1 MTDALATRHPEA
13 SRRVS
18 APIDGDA
25 SAALSMTVQD
35 ASAVLSMTVR
45 DASATPHQ
53 STRRSGVPIY
63 QSPIPSASK
72 TGWVH
77 GLLVVLLCAIAAAPL
92 LKPGY
97 FWGAHDAR
105 HDVYFI
111 FEYLRGLQGG
121 DWLARWSPDFSWGYG
136 YPFFLIYGP
145 FTSFIGAVL
154 VGFLGFGYTQAVE
167 WLFAAAI
174 IASGLAMYG
183 YVRSWLGRNAA
194 LVAAVAYVF
203 LPYRLVEVYVR
214 ASLAEYV
221 ALMWLPLIL
230 WSTRAAFQSTRP
242 IYQST
247 KHRSPFLPLIA
258 TALAYA
264 GLMITSNLVAL
275 IFTPLLALYCL
286 LLLLN
291 RIDEEQPLRR
301 LSRESFFPLVA
312 NALRISA
319 APALGLLL
327 GLLLSAFFWIPAL
340 SEGGLVNQEQ
350 WYGGYYDPE
359 LHFVYPHQLLEPGW
373 GFGISQPGPDD
384 VQQGA
389 LSFQLG
395 AAPLALAIL
404 ALAGLR
410 ALPAGRRRELL
421 LLLGWLLLAIFLM
434 LPISIWAWRHV
445 GFVSFAQFPW
455 RWLMIAALPLAAL
468 AGSVALLGGR
478 LSRTIDPD
486 ERLGP
491 IARGLRQPDSPA
503 NNALN
508 LSTLLLA
515 LLLILG
521 SYPYLRAETIDPTV
535 QQGPVSPAALMRF
548 QQSSNEMTGAP
559 RWVDLSQRPMWSD
572 MAELYVQADAPPLSP
587 DAGKAEI
594 DAAIA
599 RQLAAVTSKVD
610 YRLMPQNETLAVWS
624 QELGAAH
631 ERLWVHAGAPGQKI
645 VFNIAWFP
653 GWRAYLLDGETGPI
667 VGELPLERED
677 GPLAR
682 IVVPVPEGEY
692 TILLRF
698 EDTPVRTVGKAVT
711 AVGLVGLLFVAVL
724 AVMFWRWQR
733 QARNPISPK
742 KSDF

>member
-1 MTDALATRHPEA
+1 MTEHTR
-13 SRRVS
+13 
-18 APIDGDA
+18 DG
-25 SAALSMTVQD
+25 
-35 ASAVLSMTVR
+35 
-45 DASATPHQ
+45 
-53 STRRSGVPIY
+53 
-63 QSPIPSASK
+63 
-72 TGWVH
+72 VH
-77 GLLVVLLCAIAAAPL
+77 VLLVILLCAIAAAPL
-92 LKPGY
+92 LEPGY

-111 FEYLRGLQGG
+111 FQYLRGIEGG
-121 DWLARWSPDFSWGYG
+121 DWLARWSPEFSWGYG

-145 FTSFIGAVL
+145 LTSFLGALL
-154 VGFLGFGYTQAVE
+154 VGFLGFGYTEAVE
-167 WLFAAAI
+167 VLFAAAI

-230 WSTRAAFQSTRP
+230 WSVRSAFQSTRP
-242 IYQST
+242 VNNSQFPI
-247 KHRSPFLPLIA
+247 HHSPILPLVA
-258 TALAYA
+258 TALSYA

-286 LLLLN
+286 VLLLN

-301 LSRESFFPLVA
+301 LSKESFFPLVA
-312 NALRISA
+312 NLIRVSA
-319 APALGLLL
+319 APVLGLLL

-340 SEGGLVNQEQ
+340 SEGGLVNQDQ
-350 WYGGYYDPE
+350 WYGGYYNPE

-395 AAPLALAIL
+395 AVPLVLAVLALV
-404 ALAGLR
+404 GLR
-410 ALPAGRRRELL
+410 AVPVGRRRELWL
-421 LLLGWLLLAIFLM
+421 LLFWLALAIFLM
-434 LPISIWAWRHV
+434 LPISTWAWRTI

-455 RWLMIAALPLAAL
+455 RWLMIAALPLAVL
-468 AGSVALLGGR
+468 AGSAALLGGR
-478 LSRTIDPD
+478 LSRTIYP
-486 ERLGP
+486 ERHLN
-491 IARGLRQPDSPA
+491 ARAGLLTEPADGLRHPLSPA
-503 NNALN
+503 NNVLN
-508 LSTLLLA
+508 LSTVLLA
-515 LLLILG
+515 LLVILG
-521 SYPYLRAETIDPTV
+521 SYPYLRAETILPTPE
-535 QQGPVSPAALMRF
+535 QGPVSPAALMRF
-548 QQSSNEMTGAP
+548 QRSSDEMTGAP
-559 RWVDLSQRPMWSD
+559 QWVDLSQRPMWSD
-572 MAELYVQADAPPLSP
+572 MAELYVRADDPPLRP
-587 DAGKAEI
+587 DATKAEI

-599 RQLAAVTSKVD
+599 RQIAAVSSKVD
-610 YRLMPQNETLAVWS
+610 YQLMPQNETLAVWS

-631 ERLWVHAGAPGQKI
+631 ERLWVHAGAPGQQV

-653 GWRAYLLDGETGPI
+653 GWRAYLLDGENGPI
-667 VGELPLERED
+667 AAELPLERED

-682 IVVPVPEGEY
+682 VVVPVPEGDNY
-692 TILLRF
+692 ILLRF

-711 AVGLVGLLFVAVL
+711 AVGLVGLLIVALL
-724 AVMFWRWQR
+724 AVVFWRWQV
-733 QARNPISPK
+733 QARNPISSE

>member
-1 MTDALATRHPEA
+1 MTNALDTGRLEA
-13 SRRVS
+13 RQEVS
-18 APIDGDA
+18 AATERDA
-25 SAALSMTVQD
+25 SAALSMTGAKD
-35 ASAVLSMTVR
+35 ASAALSMTER
-45 DASATPHQ
+45 
-53 STRRSGVPIY
+53 G
-63 QSPIPSASK
+63 

-77 GLLVVLLCAIAAAPL
+77 GLLVVLLCALAAAPL

-111 FEYLRGLQGG
+111 FEYLRGIQGG

-145 FTSFIGAVL
+145 FTSFLGALL

-167 WLFAAAI
+167 VLFAAAI
-174 IASGLAMYG
+174 VASGLAMYG
-183 YVRSWLGRNAA
+183 YVRSWLGRNAG

-203 LPYRLVEVYVR
+203 LPYRLVEIYVR

-230 WSTRAAFQSTRP
+230 WSVRAAFQATRP
-242 IYQST
+242 IHNT
-247 KHRSPFLPLIA
+247 PFTVHRSPILPLLA
-258 TALAYA
+258 AALAYG

-319 APALGLLL
+319 APLLGLLL
-327 GLLLSAFFWIPAL
+327 GLLLSAFFWMPAL
-340 SEGGLVNQEQ
+340 SEGALVNQDQ

-395 AAPLALAIL
+395 VAPLVLAALALLGL
-404 ALAGLR
+404 A
-410 ALPAGRRRELL
+410 ALPAGRRRELI
-421 LLLGWLLLAIFLM
+421 LLLGWLALAIFLM
-434 LPISIWAWRHV
+434 LPISAWAWRHV

-468 AGSVALLGGR
+468 AGSAALLGGP
-478 LSRTIDPD
+478 LSRTIYPPAA
-486 ERLGP
+486 LGP
-491 IARGLRQPDSPA
+491 PDRGLRQPEAPA
-503 NNALN
+503 NQGLN

-521 SYPYLRAETIDPTV
+521 SYPYLRAETIEPTA
-535 QQGPVSPAALMRF
+535 QQGPVSFAALMRF

-559 RWVDLSQRPMWSD
+559 RWVDLSQRPLWSD
-572 MAELYVQADAPPLSP
+572 MAELYVQADDPPLRA
-587 DAGKAEI
+587 DASKAEI
-594 DAAIA
+594 AAAIA
-599 RQLAAVTSKVD
+599 GQAAAVTSKVD
-610 YRLMPQNETLAVWS
+610 YNLMPQNETLAVWS

-631 ERLWVHAGAPGQKI
+631 ERLWVHVGAPDQKI

-653 GWRAYLLDGETGPI
+653 GWRAYLLGGETGPI
-667 VGELPLERED
+667 VAELPLERED

-682 IVVPVPEGEY
+682 IVVPVSEGEY

-698 EDTPVRTVGKAVT
+698 EDTPVRTAGKAVSAAGLLALLGLLV
-711 AVGLVGLLFVAVL
+711 AVGWVK
-724 AVMFWRWQR
+724 
-733 QARNPISPK
+733 RNA
-742 KSDF
+742 

>member
-1 MTDALATRHPEA
+1 MTQGN
-13 SRRVS
+13 
-18 APIDGDA
+18 GDA
-25 SAALSMTVQD
+25 SAPSVSMTGDGVGAD
-35 ASAVLSMTVR
+35 
-45 DASATPHQ
+45 HQ
-53 STRRSGVPIY
+53 STNLPIY
-63 QSPIPSASK
+63 QSSPSSASSP
-72 TGWVH
+72 GWIHV
-77 GLLVVLLCAIAAAPL
+77 LLVVLLCAIAAGPL
-92 LKPGY
+92 LRPGY

-111 FEYLRGLQGG
+111 FQYLRGIEGG
-121 DWLARWSPDFSWGYG
+121 DWLARWSPEFSWGYG

-145 FTSFIGAVL
+145 FTSFLGAIL
-154 VGFLGFGYTQAVE
+154 VGFLGVGYTQAVE
-167 WLFAAAI
+167 ILFGAAI
-174 IASGLAMYG
+174 VVSGLAMYC
-183 YVRSWLGRNAA
+183 YVRSWLGRNAG
-194 LVAAVAYVF
+194 LVAAVVYVF

-230 WSTRAAFQSTRP
+230 WSVRAAFQATRP

-247 KHRSPFLPLIA
+247 NHHSPFLPLIA
-258 TALAYA
+258 TALTYA

-286 LLLLN
+286 VLLLN
-291 RIDEEQPLRR
+291 RINEEQPLRG
-301 LSRESFFPLVA
+301 LSKESFFPLAA
-312 NALRISA
+312 NAIRVA
-319 APALGLLL
+319 FAPATGLVL
-327 GLLLSAFFWIPAL
+327 GLLLSAFFWMPAL
-340 SEGGLVNQEQ
+340 TEGGLVNQDQ

-395 AAPLALAIL
+395 AVPLTLAVLALV
-404 ALAGLR
+404 GLR
-410 ALPAGRRRELL
+410 AIPAGRRRELW

-434 LPISIWAWRHV
+434 LPVSTWAWRNV

-455 RWLMIAALPLAAL
+455 RWLMIAALPLAVL
-468 AGSVALLGGR
+468 AGSAALLGGR
-478 LSRTIDPD
+478 LSRAIYPEEQYNARASLCAATEP
-486 ERLGP
+486 
-491 IARGLRQPDSPA
+491 ARGLRHPRSPA

-508 LSTLLLA
+508 LSTVLLA
-515 LLLILG
+515 LLVILG
-521 SYPYLRAETIDPTV
+521 SYPYLRAETIDPTP

-548 QQSSNEMTGAP
+548 QQSSDEMTGAP
-559 RWVDLSQRPMWSD
+559 MWVDLSQRPMWSD
-572 MAELYVQADAPPLSP
+572 MAELYVQADDPPLRP
-587 DAGKAEI
+587 DASKAEI

-631 ERLWVHAGAPGQKI
+631 ERLWVHAGAPGQEI

-653 GWRAYLLDGETGPI
+653 GWRAYLLGGETGPI
-667 VGELPLERED
+667 VAELPLKRED

-682 IVVPVPEGEY
+682 VVVPVTEGENY
-692 TILLRF
+692 ILLRF
-698 EDTPVRTVGKAVT
+698 EDTPVRTLGKAVT
-711 AVGLVGLLFVAVL
+711 AVGLLLLL
-724 AVMFWRWQR
+724 AVAAAGLALWRWQR
-733 QARNPISPK
+733 SDRSPTSPK
-742 KSDF
+742 KLDF

>member
-1 MTDALATRHPEA
+1 MTQDKR
-13 SRRVS
+13 
-18 APIDGDA
+18 DA
-25 SAALSMTVQD
+25 SPSLSMT
-35 ASAVLSMTVR
+35 
-45 DASATPHQ
+45 PH
-53 STRRSGVPIY
+53 TKDRGHV
-63 QSPIPSASK
+63 
-72 TGWVH
+72 
-77 GLLVVLLCAIAAAPL
+77 LLVILLCAIAAAPL

-111 FEYLRGLQGG
+111 FQYLRGMEGG

-145 FTSFIGAVL
+145 FTSFLGAML
-154 VGFLGFGYTQAVE
+154 VGFLGFGYTEAVE
-167 WLFAAAI
+167 ILFGAAI
-174 IASGLAMYG
+174 VVSGLAMYG
-183 YVRSWLGRNAA
+183 YVRSWLGRNAG

-203 LPYRLVEVYVR
+203 LPYRLVGIYVR

-230 WSTRAAFQSTRP
+230 WSVRAAFQSTRSADRSP
-242 IYQST
+242 IT
-247 KHRSPFLPLIA
+247 DHRSPLLPLLA

-286 LLLLN
+286 VLLLN

-301 LSRESFFPLVA
+301 LSKESFFPFLA
-312 NALRISA
+312 NVIRVVF

-340 SEGGLVNQEQ
+340 SEGGLVNQDQ
-350 WYGGYYDPE
+350 WYGGYYNPE

-395 AAPLALAIL
+395 AAPLALAVL
-404 ALAGLR
+404 ALVGLR
-410 ALPAGRRRELL
+410 AIPAGRRRELW

-434 LPISIWAWRHV
+434 LPIATWAWRTI

-455 RWLMIAALPLAAL
+455 RWLMIAALPLATL
-468 AGSVALLGGR
+468 AGSAALLGGR
-478 LSRTIDPD
+478 LSRTVYPAEQLDSPA
-486 ERLGP
+486 P
-491 IARGLRQPDSPA
+491 ARGLRHPHSPA
-503 NNALN
+503 NNTLN

-521 SYPYLRAETIDPTV
+521 SYPYLRAETIDPTP
-535 QQGPVSPAALMRF
+535 QQGPVSLAALMRF
-548 QQSSNEMTGAP
+548 QQSSDEMTGAP
-559 RWVDLSQRPMWSD
+559 KWVDLSQRPMWSD
-572 MAELYVQADAPPLSP
+572 MAELYVQADDPPLRP
-587 DAGKAEI
+587 DATKAEV

-631 ERLWVHAGAPGQKI
+631 ERLWVHAGAPGQQI

-653 GWRAYLLDGETGPI
+653 GWRAYLLGGETGPI
-667 VGELPLERED
+667 VAELPLERED

-682 IVVPVPEGEY
+682 VVVPVPEGENY
-692 TILLRF
+692 ILLRF
-698 EDTPVRTVGKAVT
+698 QDTPARTVGKAVT
-711 AVGLVGLLFVAVL
+711 AVGLLGLLMVAVL
-724 AVMFWRWQR
+724 AVVFWRWSR
-733 QARNPISPK
+733 RK
-742 KSDF
+742 R

>member
-1 MTDALATRHPEA
+1 MTSALDTRHPEA
-13 SRRVS
+13 RRRVS
-18 APIDGDA
+18 AEAGGDA
-25 SAALSMTVQD
+25 SAPSVSMTGDEAGD
-35 ASAVLSMTVR
+35 ASAPSVSMTGR
-45 DASATPHQ
+45 G
-53 STRRSGVPIY
+53 R
-63 QSPIPSASK
+63 
-72 TGWVH
+72 GWMHV
-77 GLLVVLLCAIAAAPL
+77 LLVILLCALAAAPL

-111 FEYLRGLQGG
+111 FQYLRGIEGG

-145 FTSFIGAVL
+145 FTSFLGALL

-167 WLFAAAI
+167 VLFAAAI

-183 YVRSWLGRNAA
+183 YVRSWLGRNAG

-230 WSTRAAFQSTRP
+230 WSVRAAFQSTRP
-242 IYQST
+242 ASNFQLT
-247 KHRSPFLPLIA
+247 VHRSPFTISGSPILPLLA
-258 TALAYA
+258 VALSYA

-275 IFTPLLALYCL
+275 IFTPLLALYCF

-301 LSRESFFPLVA
+301 LSRESFFPLIA
-312 NALRISA
+312 NLLRVSA
-319 APALGLLL
+319 APVAGLLL
-327 GLLLSAFFWIPAL
+327 GLLLSAFFWAPAL
-340 SEGGLVNQEQ
+340 SEGSLVNQDQ
-350 WYGGYYDPE
+350 WYGGYYNPE

-384 VQQGA
+384 VQEGA
-389 LSFQLG
+389 LSFQVG
-395 AAPLALAIL
+395 AAPLALAVIALLGL
-404 ALAGLR
+404 AAI
-410 ALPAGRRRELL
+410 PAGRRRELAL
-421 LLLGWLLLAIFLM
+421 LLAWLALAIFLM
-434 LPISIWAWRHV
+434 LPISAWAWRTI

-455 RWLMIAALPLAAL
+455 RWLMLAALPLAVL
-468 AGSVALLGGR
+468 AGSAALLGGR
-478 LSRTIDPD
+478 LSRALYP
-486 ERLGP
+486 EEQFR
-491 IARGLRQPDSPA
+491 ARAALRAATEPASGLRQPDSPA

-508 LSTLLLA
+508 LSTVLLA

-521 SYPYLRAETIDPTV
+521 SYPFLRAETIDPTP
-535 QQGPVSPAALMRF
+535 QQGPVSYAALMRF

-559 RWVDLSQRPMWSD
+559 RWVDLSQRPLWSD
-572 MAELYVQADAPPLSP
+572 MAQLYVQADDPPLRP
-587 DAGKAEI
+587 DASKAEI

-599 RQLAAVTSKVD
+599 RQAAAVTSKVD
-610 YRLMPQNETLAVWS
+610 YRQMPQNETLAVWS

-631 ERLWVHAGAPGQKI
+631 ERLWVHAGAPDQRI

-653 GWRAYLLDGETGPI
+653 GWRAYLLESENGPI
-667 VGELPLERED
+667 AAELPLERED

-682 IVVPVPEGEY
+682 VVVPVPEGENY
-692 TILLRF
+692 ILLRF
-698 EDTPVRTVGKAVT
+698 EDTPVRTAGKAIT
-711 AVGLVGLLFVAVL
+711 AVGLAGLLMVALL
-724 AVMFWRWQR
+724 AVVFWRWQR
-733 QARNPISPK
+733 QNRNPISSE

>member
-1 MTDALATRHPEA
+1 MTRGPK
-13 SRRVS
+13 
-18 APIDGDA
+18 DA
-25 SAALSMTVQD
+25 SPGLD
-35 ASAVLSMTVR
+35 R
-45 DASATPHQ
+45 
-53 STRRSGVPIY
+53 
-63 QSPIPSASK
+63 
-72 TGWVH
+72 TGWVY
-77 GLLVVLLCAIAAAPL
+77 GLLVVLLCALAAAPL

-111 FEYLRGLQGG
+111 FEYLRGIQGG

-145 FTSFIGAVL
+145 FTSFLGAVL

-167 WLFAAAI
+167 TLFAAAI
-174 IASGLAMYG
+174 VASGLAMYG
-183 YVRSWLGRNAA
+183 YVRSWLGRNAG

-203 LPYRLVEVYVR
+203 LPYRLVEITVR

-230 WSTRAAFQSTRP
+230 WSVRAAFQATRP
-242 IYQST
+242 T
-247 KHRSPFLPLIA
+247 PHSPFPIPHSPLPIPHSPLPIPHSQFSILPLIA
-258 TALAYA
+258 TALTYA

-301 LSRESFFPLVA
+301 LSRESFFPLIA
-312 NALRISA
+312 NVVRISA
-319 APALGLLL
+319 APLLGLLL

-340 SEGGLVNQEQ
+340 SEGALVNQDQ
-350 WYGGYYDPE
+350 WYGGYYNPE

-395 AAPLALAIL
+395 VVPLVLAALALL
-404 ALAGLR
+404 GLR
-410 ALPAGRRRELL
+410 ALPAGRRRELI
-421 LLLGWLLLAIFLM
+421 LLLGWLVLAIFLM
-434 LPISIWAWRHV
+434 LPISVWAWRHV

-455 RWLMIAALPLAAL
+455 RWLMIAALPLAVL
-468 AGSVALLGGR
+468 AGSAALLGGP
-478 LSRTIDPD
+478 LSRSLHPTAA
-486 ERLGP
+486 LGP
-491 IARGLRQPDSPA
+491 PGRGLRQPEAPA
-503 NNALN
+503 NNGLN

-521 SYPYLRAETIDPTV
+521 SYPYLRAEVIDPTA
-535 QQGPVSPAALMRF
+535 QQGPVSFAALMRF

-559 RWVDLSQRPMWSD
+559 QWVDLSQRPLWSD
-572 MAELYVQADAPPLSP
+572 MAELYVQADAPPLAP
-587 DAGKAEI
+587 DASKAEI

-599 RQLAAVTSKVD
+599 RQAAAVTSKVD

-631 ERLWVHAGAPGQKI
+631 ERLWVHAGAPGQEI

-667 VGELPLERED
+667 AAELPVEREE

-682 IVVPVPEGEY
+682 IVVPVPEGEH

-698 EDTPVRTVGKAVT
+698 EDTPVRTVGKAMS
-711 AVGLVGLLFVAVL
+711 AIGLLALLGLMLMVVW
-724 AVMFWRWQR
+724 VKR
-733 QARNPISPK
+733 K
-742 KSDF
+742 

>member
-230 WSTRAAFQSTRP
+230 WSVRAAFQSTRP
-242 IYQST
+242 IYQSAN
-247 KHRSPFLPLIA
+247 HRSPFLPLIA

-264 GLMITSNLVAL
+264 GLMVTSNLVAL

-286 LLLLN
+286 LSAA
-291 RIDEEQPLRR
+291 QPDRR
-301 LSRESFFPLVA
+301 GA
-312 NALRISA
+312 AA
-319 APALGLLL
+319 APAVPGNRSSRWSPTRCA
-327 GLLLSAFFWIPAL
+327 SAL
-340 SEGGLVNQEQ
+340 
-350 WYGGYYDPE
+350 
-359 LHFVYPHQLLEPGW
+359 
-373 GFGISQPGPDD
+373 
-384 VQQGA
+384 
-389 LSFQLG
+389 
-395 AAPLALAIL
+395 
-404 ALAGLR
+404 
-410 ALPAGRRRELL
+410 RRR
-421 LLLGWLLLAIFLM
+421 
-434 LPISIWAWRHV
+434 WACCWV
-445 GFVSFAQFPW
+445 CCSAPFS
-455 RWLMIAALPLAAL
+455 
-468 AGSVALLGGR
+468 GSR
-478 LSRTIDPD
+478 R
-486 ERLGP
+486 
-491 IARGLRQPDSPA
+491 
-503 NNALN
+503 
-508 LSTLLLA
+508 
-515 LLLILG
+515 
-521 SYPYLRAETIDPTV
+521 
-535 QQGPVSPAALMRF
+535 
-548 QQSSNEMTGAP
+548 
-559 RWVDLSQRPMWSD
+559 
-572 MAELYVQADAPPLSP
+572 
-587 DAGKAEI
+587 
-594 DAAIA
+594 
-599 RQLAAVTSKVD
+599 
-610 YRLMPQNETLAVWS
+610 
-624 QELGAAH
+624 
-631 ERLWVHAGAPGQKI
+631 
-645 VFNIAWFP
+645 
-653 GWRAYLLDGETGPI
+653 
-667 VGELPLERED
+667 
-677 GPLAR
+677 
-682 IVVPVPEGEY
+682 
-692 TILLRF
+692 
-698 EDTPVRTVGKAVT
+698 
-711 AVGLVGLLFVAVL
+711 
-724 AVMFWRWQR
+724 
-733 QARNPISPK
+733 
-742 KSDF
+742 